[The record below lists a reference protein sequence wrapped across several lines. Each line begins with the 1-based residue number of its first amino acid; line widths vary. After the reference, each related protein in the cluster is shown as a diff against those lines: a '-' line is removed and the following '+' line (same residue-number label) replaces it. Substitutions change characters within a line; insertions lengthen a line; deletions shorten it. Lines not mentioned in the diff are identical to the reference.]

1 MNVTIRHL
9 TNAFILLLLA
19 ISGVAAYVQI
29 GNTAPLGGQE
39 LVGSQY
45 ETLARKCPPVDKPLR
60 GRILDR
66 HGNVIAATVSDGPKD
81 NFPCGYHRV
90 YASWAINAGLAP
102 LIGYFTYNHGSA
114 GVEASYDDYLSGSK
128 LLGTAGPSDIYRDTY
143 NKLIHRQQLGAD
155 LYLTIDKNV
164 QETANK

>member
-39 LVGSQY
+39 LVGSRY
-45 ETLARKCPPVDKPLR
+45 ETLERKCPPVNKPVR

-66 HGNVIAATVSDGPKD
+66 NGNVIAQTIPDGS
-81 NFPCGYHRV
+81 NEHFPCGFHRV
-90 YASWAINAGLAP
+90 YAQWVIDTGLAP
-102 LIGYFTYNHGSA
+102 LIGYFTYTHGS
-114 GVEASYDDYLSGSK
+114 SG
-128 LLGTAGPSDIYRDTY
+128 
-143 NKLIHRQQLGAD
+143 
-155 LYLTIDKNV
+155 
-164 QETANK
+164 